1 MEAAIKARRLIVRS
15 FAAVILVGAVLLALP
30 IASRGGGFTNF
41 VDALFTSTS
50 AVCVTG
56 LIVKDTWD
64 YWNFAGQFI
73 IMLLIQ
79 FGGLS
84 YLTITTFT
92 LLLLTGARIGLR
104 TRITLA
110 SQWNV
115 NTLQG
120 VVKLLGFT
128 VRFALLV
135 ELIGALLLSITF
147 IPYYLNSRGLAGG
160 IWASVFDAV
169 SAFNNAGFD
178 IHGGF
183 KSLSEFAQDPVV
195 NLTIM
200 GLIIAGGLGF
210 VVWSEI
216 FQKVRQKKFY
226 FSLHTRIVLGVTLA
240 LIVLGALLI
249 GIFEWN
255 NPKTLGPLSI
265 QGKILAA
272 FFQSVTP
279 RTAGFATINHG
290 YATLPTLL
298 ITMLLMF
305 IGGSPGGTAGGIK
318 TTTFFSVFQYI
329 KAVLTGSSR
338 VHVAHRTIKW
348 SILDTANAILFL
360 NMTIA
365 VISIVLLSVFEPA
378 LHLHQIAFE
387 VFSALGTVGLTT
399 GITPNLSVASKIVLI
414 LTMFVGRV
422 GVFTILTGYIFR
434 PELPSYT
441 YPEEDIIV
449 G

>member
-30 IASRGGGFTNF
+30 IASRSGSFTDF
-41 VDALFTSTS
+41 IDALFTSTS

-56 LIVKDTWD
+56 LVVKDTWD
-64 YWNFAGQFI
+64 YWNFGGQFI
-73 IMLLIQ
+73 IMMLIQ

-115 NTLQG
+115 NSLQG

-195 NLTIM
+195 NLTVM
-200 GLIIAGGLGF
+200 GLIIAGGLG
-210 VVWSEI
+210 
-216 FQKVRQKKFY
+216 
-226 FSLHTRIVLGVTLA
+226 L
-240 LIVLGALLI
+240 
-249 GIFEWN
+249 
-255 NPKTLGPLSI
+255 
-265 QGKILAA
+265 
-272 FFQSVTP
+272 
-279 RTAGFATINHG
+279 
-290 YATLPTLL
+290 
-298 ITMLLMF
+298 
-305 IGGSPGGTAGGIK
+305 
-318 TTTFFSVFQYI
+318 
-329 KAVLTGSSR
+329 
-338 VHVAHRTIKW
+338 
-348 SILDTANAILFL
+348 
-360 NMTIA
+360 
-365 VISIVLLSVFEPA
+365 
-378 LHLHQIAFE
+378 
-387 VFSALGTVGLTT
+387 
-399 GITPNLSVASKIVLI
+399 
-414 LTMFVGRV
+414 
-422 GVFTILTGYIFR
+422 
-434 PELPSYT
+434 
-441 YPEEDIIV
+441 
-449 G
+449 

>member
-1 MEAAIKARRLIVRS
+1 MEEAIKSRRLIVRS
-15 FAAVILVGAVLLALP
+15 FALVIIVGAVLLTLP
-30 IASRGGGFTNF
+30 IASRSHSFTDF

-56 LIVKDTWD
+56 LVVKDTWD
-64 YWNFAGQFI
+64 YFNFFGQFI

-104 TRITLA
+104 TRLTLA
-110 SQWNV
+110 SQFNV
-115 NTLQG
+115 SSMQG
-120 VVKLLGFT
+120 IVKLLGFT
-128 VRFALLV
+128 VRFSFALEAL
-135 ELIGALLLSITF
+135 GALLLSF
-147 IPYYLNSRGLAGG
+147 KFVPYYLTQRGLAGG
-160 IWASVFDAV
+160 IWASIFDSV

-178 IHGGF
+178 VHGGF
-183 KSLSEFAQDPVV
+183 RSLSQFVQSPIV

-216 FQKVRQKKFY
+216 FQRIRERKFV
-226 FSLHTRIVLGVTLA
+226 FSLHTRIVLTVTAVLIISGAA
-240 LIVLGALLI
+240 LIA
-249 GIFEWN
+249 IFEWN
-255 NPKTLGPLSI
+255 NPKTLGALPLS
-265 QGKILAA
+265 GKIWAA
-272 FFQSVTP
+272 LFQSVTP

-290 YATLPTLL
+290 YATMPTLL
-298 ITMLLMF
+298 VTMLLMF

-329 KAVLTGSSR
+329 KAVLTGSNR

-348 SILDTANAILFL
+348 SILDTANAILIL
-360 NMTIA
+360 NITIA
-365 VISIVLLSVFEPA
+365 VISIFLMSIFEPQ
-378 LHLHQIAFE
+378 LPLQRIAFE

-399 GITPNLSVASKIVLI
+399 GITPTLTVGSKIVLI
-414 LTMFVGRV
+414 LTMFIGRV
-422 GVFTILTGYIFR
+422 GVFTILTGYIFK

>member
-115 NTLQG
+115 NSLQG

-265 QGKILAA
+265 SGKILAA

-318 TTTFFSVFQYI
+318 TTTFFSVFN
-329 KAVLTGSSR
+329 T
-338 VHVAHRTIKW
+338 
-348 SILDTANAILFL
+348 
-360 NMTIA
+360 
-365 VISIVLLSVFEPA
+365 
-378 LHLHQIAFE
+378 
-387 VFSALGTVGLTT
+387 
-399 GITPNLSVASKIVLI
+399 
-414 LTMFVGRV
+414 
-422 GVFTILTGYIFR
+422 
-434 PELPSYT
+434 
-441 YPEEDIIV
+441 
-449 G
+449 

>member
-115 NTLQG
+115 NSLQG

-135 ELIGALLLSITF
+135 ELIGALLLSMTF
-147 IPYYLNSRGLAGG
+147 IPHYLNSRGLAGG

-210 VVWSEI
+210 VV
-216 FQKVRQKKFY
+216 
-226 FSLHTRIVLGVTLA
+226 
-240 LIVLGALLI
+240 
-249 GIFEWN
+249 
-255 NPKTLGPLSI
+255 
-265 QGKILAA
+265 
-272 FFQSVTP
+272 
-279 RTAGFATINHG
+279 
-290 YATLPTLL
+290 
-298 ITMLLMF
+298 
-305 IGGSPGGTAGGIK
+305 
-318 TTTFFSVFQYI
+318 
-329 KAVLTGSSR
+329 
-338 VHVAHRTIKW
+338 
-348 SILDTANAILFL
+348 
-360 NMTIA
+360 
-365 VISIVLLSVFEPA
+365 
-378 LHLHQIAFE
+378 
-387 VFSALGTVGLTT
+387 
-399 GITPNLSVASKIVLI
+399 
-414 LTMFVGRV
+414 
-422 GVFTILTGYIFR
+422 
-434 PELPSYT
+434 
-441 YPEEDIIV
+441 
-449 G
+449 

>member
-30 IASRGGGFTNF
+30 IASRGGDFTNF

-115 NTLQG
+115 NSLQG

-128 VRFALLV
+128 VKICSSWLNSL
-135 ELIGALLLSITF
+135 GALLLSITF

-169 SAFNNAGFD
+169 RC
-178 IHGGF
+178 
-183 KSLSEFAQDPVV
+183 
-195 NLTIM
+195 
-200 GLIIAGGLGF
+200 
-210 VVWSEI
+210 
-216 FQKVRQKKFY
+216 FQQC
-226 FSLHTRIVLGVTLA
+226 
-240 LIVLGALLI
+240 
-249 GIFEWN
+249 
-255 NPKTLGPLSI
+255 
-265 QGKILAA
+265 
-272 FFQSVTP
+272 
-279 RTAGFATINHG
+279 
-290 YATLPTLL
+290 
-298 ITMLLMF
+298 
-305 IGGSPGGTAGGIK
+305 
-318 TTTFFSVFQYI
+318 
-329 KAVLTGSSR
+329 R
-338 VHVAHRTIKW
+338 V
-348 SILDTANAILFL
+348 
-360 NMTIA
+360 
-365 VISIVLLSVFEPA
+365 
-378 LHLHQIAFE
+378 
-387 VFSALGTVGLTT
+387 
-399 GITPNLSVASKIVLI
+399 
-414 LTMFVGRV
+414 
-422 GVFTILTGYIFR
+422 
-434 PELPSYT
+434 
-441 YPEEDIIV
+441 
-449 G
+449 